1 MILRHPIVLL
11 AEVTGPVHGIAPPLL
26 SLAWKKE
33 PRDVGQS
40 TVSQV
45 DVLQAY
51 TRLVC
56 TNLYKYIM
64 TQNGS
69 ICASMG
75 ASPQ

>member
-45 DVLQAY
+45 DVLRTPYFKLIRGLYAP
-51 TRLVC
+51 TC
-56 TNLYKYIM
+56 TN
-64 TQNGS
+64 TS
-69 ICASMG
+69 
-75 ASPQ
+75 